1 MITMNDIKERQSM
14 LTMSEIL
21 VYFAIK
27 YSNDWGKIYKA
38 INQKER
44 VEQETAREVI
54 DNYLAKKGYKY
65 ITMIDDVYPSK
76 LKGVYKPPFVIFY
89 KGDGLTTSEIESLH
103 GGLGAFEFSGKLTQ
117 KRDKLYCGYV
127 IDMETH
133 KHKVIYAK
141 MPSIKAFE
149 SECYSNGYEVIKSH
163 WVKEG
168 TREYCSW
175 QLDTEGWY

>member
-1 MITMNDIKERQSM
+1 MTTMNDIKEKQKM
-14 LTMSEIL
+14 LTMNEIL

-27 YSNDWGKIYKA
+27 YSNDWNKIYKA
-38 INQKER
+38 IQQKER

-65 ITMIDDVYPSK
+65 ITLIDDVYPSSIK
-76 LKGVYKPPFVIFY
+76 NVHKPPFVIFY
-89 KGDGLTTSEIESLH
+89 KGDGLTASEIESLH
-103 GGLGAFEFSGKLTQ
+103 GGVGAFEFSGKEIK

-127 IDMETH
+127 VDMETH

-141 MPSIKAFE
+141 MPSKIEFE
-149 SECYSNGYEVIKSH
+149 CECYSNGYEIIKSH

-168 TREYCSW
+168 TREYATW
-175 QLDTEGWY
+175 LLETEGWY

>member
-1 MITMNDIKERQSM
+1 MITMNDIKERQNM

-27 YSNDWGKIYKA
+27 YSNDWNKIYKA

-54 DNYLAKKGYKY
+54 DNYLAKKMYKY
-65 ITMIDDVYPSK
+65 ITIIDDVYPSK

-89 KGDGLTTSEIESLH
+89 KGDGLTTSEIEALH

-127 IDMETH
+127 IDTETER
-133 KHKVIYAK
+133 HKVIYAM
-141 MPSIKAFE
+141 MPSIKEFE
-149 SECYSNGYEVIKSH
+149 SECYSNGYIVIKSH
-163 WVKEG
+163 WVKKG
-168 TREYCSW
+168 TKEYCSW
-175 QLDTEGWY
+175 LAETTGTY

>member
-1 MITMNDIKERQSM
+1 MLTMNDIKEKQKM

-27 YSNDWGKIYKA
+27 YSNDWNKMYKA
-38 INQKER
+38 IQQKER
-44 VEQETAREVI
+44 VEQETGREVI

-65 ITMIDDVYPSK
+65 ITLIDDAYPSK
-76 LKGVYKPPFVIFY
+76 LKVKYKPPFVIFY

-103 GGLGAFEFSGKLTQ
+103 GGLGAFEFSGNQTQ
-117 KRDKLYCGYV
+117 KRDKLYCAYV
-127 IDMETH
+127 VDMGTER
-133 KHKVIYAK
+133 HKVIYAM
-141 MPSIKAFE
+141 MPSIKEFE

-168 TREYCSW
+168 TREYCTW
-175 QLDTEGWY
+175 LLETDGKY